1 MKKQKQKQK
10 KKKVTE
16 AKLSPSPINNCMSNS
31 LLCSSF

>member
-1 MKKQKQKQK
+1 MKKQKTKAKQ
-10 KKKVTE
+10 KKVTE